1 MLIDTWLVWKTKE
14 DERQVEIMKEIPLGD
29 GLTTKVDDEDYEWL
43 NKYKW
48 YAFGDRKSGKLF
60 AAHDRPDGKRVF
72 MHNVIMGL
80 DTLEDE
86 PMN

>member
-1 MLIDTWLVWKTKE
+1 
-14 DERQVEIMKEIPLGD
+14 MKEIPLGN
-29 GLTTKVDDEDYEWL
+29 GQFTKVDDEDYEWL

-48 YAFGDRKSGKLF
+48 YAFNDKARGQTF
-60 AAHDRPDGKRVF
+60 AAHTTKSGRRVF

-86 PMN
+86 